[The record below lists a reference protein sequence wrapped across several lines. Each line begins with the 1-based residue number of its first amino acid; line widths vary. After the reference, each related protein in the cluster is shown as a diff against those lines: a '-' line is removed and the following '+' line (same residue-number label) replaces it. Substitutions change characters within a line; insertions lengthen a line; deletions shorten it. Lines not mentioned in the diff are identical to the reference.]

1 MSKQEN
7 NRIAALVLAV
17 LTGLAIGLLLPGA
30 ARWTGL
36 KPTVPQGGGEATA
49 VFAQQAFSIAP
60 LAEPESPQV
69 AATVPAEPTV
79 TAEAVSSPGRVQGE
93 QRPTPEP
100 DASAFSISLL
110 APRPTASLGSILI
123 YHTHTYE
130 AYRQTEPAYEETEK
144 WRTADAGCNMI
155 RVGGELTALLTGLG
169 YRVVHDTT
177 AFEPPDLGSA
187 YTRSL
192 AMLEKRIANGESYD
206 LYIDLHR
213 DAYVEGQAGSNTVS
227 AGGTEVAKLMLLI
240 GKGEGYTN
248 AGYDRRP
255 DWETNLQVAQSIT
268 EGLNRQVEGLCKEVR
283 LKSGRFNQHVDT
295 GCVLV
300 EAGNNR
306 NSMAEVLAAMPYLAD
321 AIHQALNP

>member
-17 LTGLAIGLLLPGA
+17 LTGLAVGLLLPGA

-36 KPTVPQGGGEATA
+36 MAVPQGGQELAA
-49 VFAQQAFSIAP
+49 VFAEQTFSITSI
-60 LAEPESPQV
+60 AEPEAAQTASP
-69 AATVPAEPTV
+69 A
-79 TAEAVSSPGRVQGE
+79 TAESTGTAEVMPSPTAMQADQQPVSV
-93 QRPTPEP
+93 P

-110 APRPTASLGSILI
+110 HTQPPASLGSILI

-130 AYRQTEPAYEETEK
+130 AYRQTDPAYEETEK
-144 WRTADAGCNMI
+144 WRTADAACNMI
-155 RVGGELTALLTGLG
+155 RVGEELAALLTGLG

-187 YTRSL
+187 YARSL
-192 AMLEKRIANGESYD
+192 AMLEKRIAAGEKYD

-227 AGGTEVAKLMLLI
+227 AGGAEVAKLMLLI
-240 GKGEGYTN
+240 GKGEGYTD

-268 EGLNRQVEGLCKEVR
+268 DSLNRQAAGLCKEVR

-300 EAGNNR
+300 EAGNNY
-306 NSMAEVLAAMPYLAD
+306 NSLAEVLAAMPYLAD
-321 AIHQALNP
+321 AIHQTLNP

>member
-17 LTGLAIGLLLPGA
+17 LTGVAIGLLLPGA
-30 ARWTGL
+30 ARQTGL
-36 KPTVPQGGGEATA
+36 RAVRQDGPQAAA
-49 VFAQQAFSIAP
+49 VFAEQTFSIAP
-60 LAEPESPQV
+60 LAETDAPQATASGAV
-69 AATVPAEPTV
+69 LPAAEIEDGLPSGAEQAEPQAATA
-79 TAEAVSSPGRVQGE
+79 
-93 QRPTPEP
+93 P

-110 APRPTASLGSILI
+110 HTRPQAAPGSILI

-130 AYRQTEPAYEETEK
+130 AYRQTQPPYEETEK
-144 WRTADAGCNMI
+144 WRTADAACNMI
-155 RVGGELTALLTGLG
+155 RVGEELAALLTGLG

-177 AFEPPDLGSA
+177 AFEPPELGSA
-187 YTRSL
+187 YARSL
-192 AMLEKRIANGESYD
+192 AMLEKRIAAGESYD

-227 AGGTEVAKLMLLI
+227 AGGTEVARLMLLI
-240 GKGEGYTN
+240 GKGEGYTD

-268 EGLNRQVEGLCKEVR
+268 DGLNRQVEGLCKEVR